1 VEVIHL
7 GQHFCKEKVSLSLIE
22 KLNKLIDEDSSLID
36 MSGQLSGKIKK
47 EYDVIKHLKQADTES
62 ELPNIVSRANDTYP
76 KDGAFKWDVRF
87 HSGWGNDQR
96 EGEYQIVHKHSGKSI
111 IGYSTILFLKVPDF
125 GPEFTETALPT
136 NGRTVLLGKDGGS
149 LSYKNWIINP
159 KVGDFYVF
167 PYDMEHIVYPF
178 RGDGVRRSISM
189 NFDLI
194 YEKIDYNL
202 IYKKDE

>member
-1 VEVIHL
+1 
-7 GQHFCKEKVSLSLIE
+7 
-22 KLNKLIDEDSSLID
+22 
-36 MSGQLSGKIKK
+36 M
-47 EYDVIKHLKQADTES
+47 
-62 ELPNIVSRANDTYP
+62 PNIVSRANDTYA
-76 KDGAFKWDVRF
+76 KDEAFKWDVRF

-178 RGDGVRRSISM
+178 RGSGVRRSISM

-194 YEKIDYNL
+194 YEKFDYNL
-202 IYKKDE
+202 IYKKDK